1 MASKIISSTP
11 FHYTVLRNVSAPED
25 KDNEREVYAG
35 NAPLRSFL
43 ELPNDENIRE
53 YMLEVEG
60 KKRKVPTQVHRAI
73 RDTLANQPQNFT
85 VLNSGIVVVAHKVE
99 VDDKNKVIHL
109 TSASIINGAQTQGE
123 LKQYCEQAERG
134 GNEIAP
140 INVKFEIIVTCDK
153 PLIADISVAR
163 NFQNDVMSISIAGAL
178 GQLDGLKKAFQ
189 KSVKGKT
196 IRMSE
201 TDIGVDIVAT
211 EKLLQVI
218 TALIPDALWIK
229 QEKEGNGEPNKVYTY
244 ARKAQC
250 LKEFRD
256 VYTKL
261 FDRDGNKRDDVPADE
276 RRKYQEL
283 YQFYLDIAGEAWEL
297 YEKWKAHDG
306 FRGTGLRAIE
316 RNERG
321 EIEEVPDGIVF
332 PILAALSAFGKKD
345 KGKWTLDYPRGFDD
359 KELIKAAKT
368 AYMDIAKSNPNQM
381 GKTKGCYSMVAQV
394 ANIYKRIAE
403 S

>member
-1 MASKIISSTP
+1 MAIKNSTSIP
-11 FHYTVLRNVSAPED
+11 FHYTVIRNISAPED
-25 KDNEREVYAG
+25 KENEREVYAG

-53 YMLEVEG
+53 YMLEVEE

-85 VLNSGIVVVAHKVE
+85 VLNSGIVIVAHQVE
-99 VDDKNKVIHL
+99 VDDKNKLIRL
-109 TSASIINGAQTQGE
+109 TNASIINGAQTQGE
-123 LKQYCEQAERG
+123 LNQYCGRIEKEG
-134 GNEIAP
+134 GEIAP
-140 INVKFEIIVTCDK
+140 INVKFEIIVTSDK
-153 PLIADISVAR
+153 PLIADITIAR
-163 NFQNDVMSISIAGAL
+163 NFQNDVMAISIAGAL
-178 GQLDGLKKAFQ
+178 GQLDDLKKAFQ

-218 TALIPDALWIK
+218 TALIPDELWIK
-229 QEKEGNGEPNKVYTY
+229 NEDNREPNKVYTY

-250 LKEFRD
+250 LKEFTNI
-256 VYTKL
+256 YNKL
-261 FDRDGNKRDDVPADE
+261 FDKEGKRREDLPEDQRQKSQD
-276 RRKYQEL
+276 L

-306 FRGTGLRAIE
+306 FRGTGIRSIE
-316 RNERG
+316 RNEKH

-332 PILAALSAFGKKD
+332 PILAALSAFMKKT
-345 KGKWTLDYPRGFDD
+345 KGKWTLDYPRGFEDR
-359 KELIKAAKT
+359 ELIKAAKS
-368 AYMDIAKSNPNQM
+368 AYMEVAKSNPNQM
-381 GKTKGCYSMVAQV
+381 GKTKACYSMVAQV
-394 ANIYKRIAE
+394 ANIFKRLSE